1 MMIVGAKLK
10 EREIKMSKLSR
21 NEFERIMENMQTA
34 INKANGRI
42 EKLEKMHHR
51 CSNCG
56 NGRIKDFVYGY
67 CNCDDEPIDPDGFC
81 EKWKEK

>member
-1 MMIVGAKLK
+1 
-10 EREIKMSKLSR
+10 MSKLSR
-21 NEFERIMENMQTA
+21 EELERMVENNQTA
-34 INKANGRI
+34 IVLLAQRI